1 MLCPRCL
8 KQIPAESR
16 FCDQCGLKLEGTSR
30 QETIEDEKEMT
41 ILSFVNFKGGVGKTA
56 TAVNVASNLAKHHN
70 AKTLLVDLDPQS
82 NSSLW
87 VMTAEKLKNRMDN
100 EKTRTVY
107 QLFRDHILGTHDFD
121 FDEAVVKS
129 PVQNPDGTP
138 LIPNLDLLPATYD
151 MVKLEHEIATSD
163 VPDRFS
169 MLDRG
174 LQVARREYKYVVV
187 DCAPNIYWA
196 TRNAL
201 FFSDFYI
208 VPVIPD
214 YLAQSG
220 LQILAQEVHKYLDRI
235 AHHKRNL
242 VKLSGVLMTRV
253 DKRSVDQRM
262 QKEYIEN
269 ALRELKSQGTVD
281 PRARIFST
289 EIRNSIRV
297 QESIAKFLPLCEY
310 DSDHPVAEDFRLFT
324 DELAKA
330 VTKK

>member
-1 MLCPRCL
+1 MLCPKCV
-8 KQIPAESR
+8 KQIPDGSR
-16 FCDQCGLKLEGTSR
+16 FCDQCGLRLEATSR
-30 QETIEDEKEMT
+30 PGTVEDEKEMT

-56 TAVNVASNLAKHHN
+56 TAVNVASDLAKYHE

-82 NSSLW
+82 NTSMW

-100 EKTRTVY
+100 EKTCTVY
-107 QLFRDHILGTHDFD
+107 QLFRDHTLGTHDFD

-163 VPDRFS
+163 LPDRFS
-169 MLDRG
+169 ILEKE
-174 LQVARREYKYVVV
+174 LQVARREYKYIVI

-220 LQILAQEVHKYLDRI
+220 LQILAQEVRKYLDI
-235 AHHKRNL
+235 VAHHKRNL

-253 DKRSVDQRM
+253 DKRSVDQRL
-262 QKEYIEN
+262 QKGYIEN

-281 PRARIFST
+281 VRARIFAT
-289 EIRNSIRV
+289 DIRNSIKV
-297 QESIAKFLPLCEY
+297 QESIARFLPLCEY
-310 DSDHPVAEDFRLFT
+310 DSNHPVAEDFRLFT
-324 DELAKA
+324 DELVRA
-330 VTKK
+330 VGQK